1 MTEPAEFRD
10 WIDRAK
16 AVRIE
21 AELKHRGITL
31 EGSARKAEWAGA
43 CPICGGTDRF
53 SINTKKQVFFCRGCS
68 AKGKGAID
76 AAQLFFQGHA
86 PIVEVRCLRR
96 LIGQYYARIPLASIL
111 ALERRYQRAERAE
124 RVAGLSKGEAS
135 S

>member
-1 MTEPAEFRD
+1 VTAPAEFRE

-31 EGSARKAEWAGA
+31 DGSARKAEWAGA

-76 AAQLFFQGHA
+76 LTKWLDDCDFTTA
-86 PIVEVRCLRR
+86 V
-96 LIGQYYARIPLASIL
+96 
-111 ALERRYQRAERAE
+111 
-124 RVAGLSKGEAS
+124 
-135 S
+135 